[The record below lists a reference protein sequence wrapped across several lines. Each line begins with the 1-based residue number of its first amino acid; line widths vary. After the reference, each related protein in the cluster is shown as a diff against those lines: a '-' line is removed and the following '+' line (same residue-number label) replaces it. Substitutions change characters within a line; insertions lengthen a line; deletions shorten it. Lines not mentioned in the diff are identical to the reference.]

1 MATFIARSSAQ
12 LQHEQIRSH
21 YVRSFDRTS
30 CTQWLMNMHATDDT
44 LCWCY
49 GFSKAASAT
58 VNLTPADTTCSAHAV
73 SVRVYLT
80 RSVSESASDTHCLSD
95 MYSPTGQ
102 VLCLQM
108 IDPEIASV
116 TDIDS
121 PQTHALHA
129 LWTDTLPSPKHMN
142 WLSPHLLHGESI
154 SVRHRVSGC
163 IGFDIDIYWFATDF
177 FQIKHTCTPSSR
189 WTASA
194 CQVSMSDI
202 FAFWATAW
210 HQTSNWLV

>member
-1 MATFIARSSAQ
+1 MTDEHARYRWYTLLMLRVQQGSISNG
-12 LQHEQIRSH
+12 ESH
-21 YVRSFDRTS
+21 T
-30 CTQWLMNMHATDDT
+30 
-44 LCWCY
+44 CWHHVL
-49 GFSKAASAT
+49 S
-58 VNLTPADTTCSAHAV
+58 
-73 SVRVYLT
+73 T

-102 VLCLQM
+102 VLCLRM

-129 LWTDTLPSPKHMN
+129 SWTDTPSPKHMN
-142 WLSPHLLHGESI
+142 SLSPHLLHGESI

-202 FAFWATAW
+202 FCLLDNCLA
-210 HQTSNWLV
+210 SDI